1 MDRATVP
8 PDSVTEQLERVLQ
21 SEVFRATGRSSTLLR
36 FVVEQTLAGHAER
49 LKDYTL
55 GSEALGRG
63 VDFDPRTDPIAR
75 VEASRL
81 RSRR

>member
-8 PDSVTEQLERVLQ
+8 PRSVTEHLERVLQ
-21 SEVFRATGRSSTLLR
+21 SNVFRAAGRSSTLLR
-36 FVVEQTLAGHAER
+36 FLVEQTLNGHADR

-63 VDFDPRTDPIAR
+63 DDFDPR
-75 VEASRL
+75 V
-81 RSRR
+81 